1 MKNRRTQYEIYWEIL
16 IYCKTPKTFTSIIHK
31 CNLNSKIA
39 QEHLNF
45 LKGKKYLS
53 INMES
58 NRILYET
65 SEKAQEFITLFSQLY
80 RKLFEENI
88 LEISKE
94 SSLLKESKQFS
105 YF

>member
-1 MKNRRTQYEIYWEIL
+1 MKSRRNQYEIYWEIL

-39 QEHLNF
+39 QEHLDF

-53 INMES
+53 INMEN
-58 NRILYET
+58 NRTLYET

-88 LEISKE
+88 SEMSKKTR
-94 SSLLKESKQFS
+94 LLKESKQFS
-105 YF
+105 YL

>member
-1 MKNRRTQYEIYWEIL
+1 MKSRRNQYEIYWEIL

-39 QEHLNF
+39 QEHLDF

-53 INMES
+53 INMEN
-58 NRILYET
+58 NRTLYET

-88 LEISKE
+88 SEMSKKTR
-94 SSLLKESKQFS
+94 LLKESKQFL
-105 YF
+105 YL